1 MRQSLP
7 DQAHAEAAAHDQVP
21 VMCDRFQMS
30 PEFIHCAALPFF
42 LITLYDKSV
51 PAATQ
56 KNFKSLLTS

>member
-42 LITLYDKSV
+42 
-51 PAATQ
+51 
-56 KNFKSLLTS
+56 SLHYTINPFRLQRRKILKAY